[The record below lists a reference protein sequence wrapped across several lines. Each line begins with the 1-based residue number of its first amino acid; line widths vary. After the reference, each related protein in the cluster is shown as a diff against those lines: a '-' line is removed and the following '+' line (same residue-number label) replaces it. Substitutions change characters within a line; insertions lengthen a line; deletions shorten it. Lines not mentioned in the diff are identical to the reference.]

1 MFGATEDSLSEI
13 SPNQLTTAMEL
24 LDEMRFPI
32 VYFFT
37 MNENACHRGL
47 PNYMTDSINQAIETQ
62 SECCEVQKISLTFLH
77 PFVTIAHVLLLTM
90 IDRVFISA
98 VVIFVGVSYI

>member
-1 MFGATEDSLSEI
+1 MVVLLVWFVFTNLILMFGATEDSLSEI

-62 SECCEVQKISLTFLH
+62 E
-77 PFVTIAHVLLLTM
+77 
-90 IDRVFISA
+90 
-98 VVIFVGVSYI
+98 

>member
-1 MFGATEDSLSEI
+1 MVVLLVWFVFTNLILMFGATEDSLSEI

-24 LDEMRFPI
+24 LDEKRFPI

-62 SECCEVQKISLTFLH
+62 SECCEVQKDFANLSSSFCY
-77 PFVTIAHVLLLTM
+77 
-90 IDRVFISA
+90 DRPRTTL
-98 VVIFVGVSYI
+98 GND